1 MDLKGSLQGQ
11 TEINLYHIR
20 MHIWKNM
27 YVGLK
32 NMKKKE
38 RAILPFCN
46 KKDKIVSYWF
56 NKKKKISQDDIKRR

>member
-38 RAILPFCN
+38 RAILSFCN

-56 NKKKKISQDDIKRR
+56 SKRKRRYHKKI